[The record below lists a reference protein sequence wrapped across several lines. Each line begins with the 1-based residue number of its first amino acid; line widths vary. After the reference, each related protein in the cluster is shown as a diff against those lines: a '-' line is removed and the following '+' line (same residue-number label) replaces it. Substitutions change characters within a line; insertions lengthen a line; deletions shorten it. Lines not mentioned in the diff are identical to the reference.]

1 MVKFLLVSEVVV
13 SLITLV
19 VASCSNNDQKTSTL
33 DSGVAITYTVW
44 GRKECPN
51 NSSLVYSGSVG
62 GSYYAH
68 SGAAADYLCMPP
80 DPHYRKKT
88 PHGQHAILY
97 GGEYD
102 SYFIPNAD
110 GHDVPCA
117 VCRRKRVSTVL
128 MIPGK
133 DTCYQ
138 GWNIEYYGY
147 LNAHDYRFSAAASY
161 VCMHVHPEFRRGGR
175 HNYEGKLFH
184 PVIGSCGSLPCPPYV
199 NGYPLTCV
207 VCSK

>member
-1 MVKFLLVSEVVV
+1 MVKFLLVSVVVV
-13 SLITLV
+13 SLISLV

-68 SGAAADYLCMPP
+68 SGAAADYLC
-80 DPHYRKKT
+80 
-88 PHGQHAILY
+88 
-97 GGEYD
+97 EYD